1 MSTTFY
7 PSGKPNVLVTGAAG
21 FIGSHLSEEL
31 LKNNHVI
38 AVDNFITGT
47 VKNIDHLLQNEDFEF
62 IKHDMTETLDLTKF
76 PELKKFKAELQ
87 GVQEIYHLACPTS
100 PKEYSKFPIETLKAN
115 SHGTFN
121 ALELARQFN
130 AKFLFL
136 SSSSIYGELPAGEP
150 IKEDNRG
157 NVNPVGPRSC
167 YNEGKR
173 FAESLVI
180 NYHLKYELDAKI
192 ARIFNTYGP
201 RMRLDDGRMI
211 PDFIVSALKNEP
223 LKIFGTEQDAGS
235 YCYID
240 DVIEALVR
248 LIKSDVNTPVNIGS
262 MHAIR
267 FIEVAKI
274 IIELTNSSS
283 EIKLTAP
290 LPYTSLQLVPDIT
303 FAKESLDWF
312 PIVSLEDG
320 LKKSIDNMKVHL
332 REYES
337 VEE

>member
-1 MSTTFY
+1 MSKTFY

-21 FIGSHLSEEL
+21 FIGSHLAEEL

-38 AVDNFITGT
+38 AVDNFITGSI
-47 VKNIDHLLQNEDFEF
+47 KNIDPLLQNQNFEF
-62 IKHDMTETLDLTKF
+62 IKHDLTEPLDFSKF

-100 PKEYSKFPIETLKAN
+100 PKEYNKFPIETLKAN
-115 SHGTFN
+115 SHGTLN
-121 ALELARQFN
+121 ALELARQFK

-136 SSSSIYGELPAGEP
+136 SSSSIYGEISASEP

-157 NVNPVGPRSC
+157 NVNPIGPRSC

-180 NYHLKYELDAKI
+180 NYHLKYDLDTKI

-201 RMRLDDGRMI
+201 RMRIDDGRML
-211 PDFIVSALKNEP
+211 PDFIVSALRNKP
-223 LKIFGTEQDAGS
+223 LNIYGTEQDAGS

-240 DVIEALVR
+240 DIIEALVR
-248 LIKSDVNTPVNIGS
+248 LIKSDINTPVNIGS

-267 FIEVAKI
+267 FIEVAKL

-283 EIKLTAP
+283 KIKLAAP
-290 LPYTSLQLVPDIT
+290 LPYTSLQLIPDIT
-303 FAKESLDWF
+303 LAKESLDWF
-312 PIVSLEDG
+312 PIVSFEDG
-320 LKKSIDNMKVHL
+320 LERTIEDMKVHL
-332 REYES
+332 SEYEA
-337 VEE
+337 VE